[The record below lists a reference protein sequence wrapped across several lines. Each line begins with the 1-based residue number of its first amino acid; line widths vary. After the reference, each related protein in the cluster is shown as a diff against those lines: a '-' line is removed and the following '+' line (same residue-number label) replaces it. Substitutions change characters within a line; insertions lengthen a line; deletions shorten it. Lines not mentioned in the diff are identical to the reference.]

1 MKVYIVNWEQIMD
14 DYTEWGTIGV
24 YQSELDARVAISNLH
39 TGIFDP
45 LPTVTIYETQLGSQ
59 CHITPSGTFV
69 NNLTLIDKIK
79 L

>member
-24 YQSELDARVAISNLH
+24 YQSEADARAAISNLH
-39 TGIFDP
+39 KGIFDP
-45 LPTVTIYETQLGSQ
+45 LPTVTIFETQLGSQ
-59 CHITPSGTFV
+59 IQVTPNGAFV
-69 NNLTLIDKIK
+69 GNLTLIDTIK